1 MKVAFKIAWRYFFS
15 KSRQTIINR
24 INAIA
29 LVVIV
34 VATASLLV
42 VLSAFSGL
50 KDFGL
55 SFSNAFDPDHRVT
68 PVLGKTLTLDSIA
81 LNQLHS
87 ISEIKDFAP
96 ILEEKV
102 FLSFEEKNQVAYLK
116 GVGNDYLKVIPGD
129 SLVAIG
135 EWLVPETNGVVVGY
149 GIASALSLGIYDYSS
164 FLNISIPR
172 NKTKSTFG
180 NSPFQSVSS
189 VVIGLYQISE
199 DLDKKYVFTPMA
211 FAQELLQY
219 PEGVYSAIELKTKP
233 ETDIKQLKQKIE
245 KILGKEVVVRD
256 RIQLNAALYKMLNTE
271 NLFIYLIFTL
281 VLIIAFFNVV
291 GALIMMILDK
301 KPQMRI
307 LVAMGA
313 RPKNLRLVFFLLG
326 MIITVI
332 GGLVGI
338 TSASILIAI
347 QSAAPFLYVPG
358 TSLPYPVSLEFKN
371 LILVFFTLVL
381 LGSIASSWASRGVGS
396 KSLGEN

>member
-1 MKVAFKIAWRYFFS
+1 MRVAFKIAWRYFFS

-29 LVVIV
+29 LIVIV
-34 VATASLLV
+34 IASASLLI

-50 KDFGL
+50 KGFGL
-55 SFSNAFDPDHRVT
+55 SFSNAFDPDYRVT
-68 PVLGKTLTLDSIA
+68 PVQGKTLTIDSIA
-81 LNQLHS
+81 LNQLYS
-87 ISEIKDFAP
+87 ISEINDLAP
-96 ILEEKV
+96 IVEEKV

-116 GVGNDYLKVIPGD
+116 GVGVDYLKVVPGD
-129 SLVAIG
+129 SLVAVG

-149 GIASALSLGIYDYSS
+149 GIASALGLGVYDYSS

-172 NKTKSTFG
+172 NKINSTFEKR
-180 NSPFQSVSS
+180 PFQSVSS

-199 DLDKKYVFTPMA
+199 DLDKKYIFAPMA

-219 PEGVYSAIELKTKP
+219 SEEVYSAIELKTKP
-233 ETDIKQLKQKIE
+233 KTDLKQLKQQIE

-271 NLFIYLIFTL
+271 NLVIYLIFTL

-307 LVAMGA
+307 LATMGA
-313 RPKNLRLVFFLLG
+313 RPKKLRLVFYLLG
-326 MIITVI
+326 MLITVI

-338 TSASILIAI
+338 ASASILIAI

-358 TSLPYPVSLEFKN
+358 TSLPYPVRLEFKN
-371 LILVFFTLVL
+371 LVLVFFTLVF
-381 LGSIASSWASRGVGS
+381 LGSIASSWASRSVGS
-396 KSLGEN
+396 EDLGKN